1 MDKNQKILLENF
13 ILEFLPPTG
22 NQRKYSGNELDYITR
37 TLAKVFIQKF
47 GFKLTKEEVAYC
59 FFKLGYQIF
68 DKNGVFDSN
77 TKKIKPTNE
86 DEGRFLTLDCFT
98 YFNISPKSMRQL
110 MLTTSKLSEI
120 INSEKFS
127 NTEKMKFKLE
137 KFKNKIIY
145 NNVVLKNDIL
155 K

>member
-1 MDKNQKILLENF
+1 MYKNKKILIENF
-13 ILEFLPPTG
+13 IVEFLPPTG
-22 NQRKYSGNELDYITR
+22 TQRKYSGNELDYITR
-37 TLAKVFIQKF
+37 TLDKVFLRNF
-47 GFKLTKEEVAYC
+47 GFNLTKEEIAYC

-86 DEGRFLTLDCFT
+86 DEGYFLTLDCFT

-120 INSEKFS
+120 TNSVKIDV
-127 NTEKMKFKLE
+127 TEKMKIKLE
-137 KFKNKIIY
+137 KFKNKMSFSNRY
-145 NNVVLKNDIL
+145 
-155 K
+155 

>member
-1 MDKNQKILLENF
+1 MKNNQNKILENF
-13 ILEFLPPTG
+13 MAEFLPPTG
-22 NQRKYSGNELDYITR
+22 NQQKYSGNELDYITR
-37 TLAKVFIQKF
+37 TFAKVFIQNF

-68 DKNGVFDSN
+68 DKNGCFDST
-77 TKKIKPTNE
+77 TKKVKTSNA
-86 DEGRFLTLDCFT
+86 DEGYFFILNCYT
-98 YFNISPKSMRQL
+98 YFNISPKTMRQL

-120 INSEKFS
+120 TNSEKIN

-145 NNVVLKNDIL
+145 NNVVLNNDIL